1 MLLLGAFFPFQE
13 TKDEGE
19 KKLQKRNNVDQK
31 WWMLSFVRS
40 HNPLKTYSSS
50 PSILEENHVD
60 VCLPG

>member
-19 KKLQKRNNVDQK
+19 KQLQMRNNVDQK
-31 WWMLSFVRS
+31 QWMPSLVRS
-40 HNPLKTYSSS
+40 HNLLKIDSSS
-50 PSILEENHVD
+50 PSMLGENHVD

>member
-19 KKLQKRNNVDQK
+19 KQLQKRNNVDQK
-31 WWMLSFVRS
+31 WWMSSFVRS
-40 HNPLKTYSSS
+40 HNLFKTYSSS
-50 PSILEENHVD
+50 PSILGENHVD